1 MAHDF
6 LQERNVHARKGNR
19 ARFKWNARE
28 KIVCGRA
35 SERKKEN
42 GGRRD
47 RADPI
52 DARDDGQEANLGRWI
67 REKQVGQENE
77 WLGWCRASLR
87 LLPTR
92 MTKPDARYLRV
103 NGECVHAPPPPL
115 FYAFSLLLLLFLPS
129 LKLGSSFGTAARSS
143 TLLSLCIYLP
153 RGSRRKVLSLSLIS
167 IDVADTLPAGVHRR
181 CGYVEIEHELGLTDI
196 SRASPLL
203 IGPPRSRLE
212 FAANRGLPFRMV
224 PVGCA
229 DRSET
234 WWVSWVR

>member
-1 MAHDF
+1 
-6 LQERNVHARKGNR
+6 
-19 ARFKWNARE
+19 
-28 KIVCGRA
+28 
-35 SERKKEN
+35 
-42 GGRRD
+42 
-47 RADPI
+47 
-52 DARDDGQEANLGRWI
+52 
-67 REKQVGQENE
+67 
-77 WLGWCRASLR
+77 
-87 LLPTR
+87 

-115 FYAFSLLLLLFLPS
+115 FYAFSLLLLLLLPS
-129 LKLGSSFGTAARSS
+129 LKLGSFGTAARSS